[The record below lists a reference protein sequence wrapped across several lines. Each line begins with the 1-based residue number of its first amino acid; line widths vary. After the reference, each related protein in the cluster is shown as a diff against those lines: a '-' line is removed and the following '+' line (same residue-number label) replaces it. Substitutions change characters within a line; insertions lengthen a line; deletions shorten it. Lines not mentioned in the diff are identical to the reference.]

1 MKFNVASA
9 LESTLRGLPTSDP
22 TRMAAVEELRT
33 NGIRPLVEIL
43 ASKVVNEQLI
53 LKAIAILLAIMNGTF
68 TNSTHRQLVS
78 QLILPPSGTTPRR
91 SVRSDPTDRR
101 AWTNTKPRDLG
112 QCGSQ

>member
-68 TNSTHRQLVS
+68 TNSTHHQLVS
-78 QLILPPSGTTPRR
+78 QLILPPSGWNHSQTICAIGSDR
-91 SVRSDPTDRR
+91 SAGLD
-101 AWTNTKPRDLG
+101 
-112 QCGSQ
+112 QY